1 MAPNSKLDYIVRDE
15 FHFDV
20 LKAVTE
26 PMDNLDTF
34 KHNILECFLKNLST
48 SRFEFSSYQPSQR
61 NNSKIE
67 MCDTVALN
75 VEQPF
80 YGEAWLDEFFD
91 SCIYNPNRNPL
102 FLNSDRSVFKISDFM
117 SYQTYEQNKNFKE
130 LIEPHG
136 YYYSAVAFLKHRNT
150 FVGQITLLRAKE
162 EGDFSQ
168 EEIAAIEGV
177 APLLRNR
184 LLDYNALNSATVYKD
199 VFFDIL
205 CENSQA
211 VMLLD
216 RNLRVLASNDK
227 ADELCGNIIA
237 QQGLTGEYIQ
247 MVVDKVFCCG
257 VANRSHFNIVA
268 RDGKTYYFS
277 LKPYRVTGAD
287 RYSTV
292 YIVYISREGYVGGA
306 EREGLKS
313 DSRLT
318 NRQIEIV
325 NLIAAGL
332 TNSEIASHLHISEH
346 TVRKHIENI
355 RVQLGVGNRI
365 AKLNELDLL

>member
-1 MAPNSKLDYIVRDE
+1 MGNVPFGNYQVFDPEYNHLGFSIHNYFAAKMLDQVRPGGIMAFVTSRYTMDARDE
-15 FHFDV
+15 SVRRYLAERGELLGAIRLPNNAFR
-20 LKAVTE
+20 ANAGTE
-26 PMDNLDTF
+26 
-34 KHNILECFLKNLST
+34 
-48 SRFEFSSYQPSQR
+48 
-61 NNSKIE
+61 
-67 MCDTVALN
+67 V
-75 VEQPF
+75 V
-80 YGEAWLDEFFD
+80 
-91 SCIYNPNRNPL
+91 
-102 FLNSDRSVFKISDFM
+102 SDI
-117 SYQTYEQNKNFKE
+117 
-130 LIEPHG
+130 
-136 YYYSAVAFLKHRNT
+136 
-150 FVGQITLLRAKE
+150 
-162 EGDFSQ
+162 
-168 EEIAAIEGV
+168 
-177 APLLRNR
+177 
-184 LLDYNALNSATVYKD
+184 
-199 VFFDIL
+199 
-205 CENSQA
+205 
-211 VMLLD
+211 
-216 RNLRVLASNDK
+216 
-227 ADELCGNIIA
+227 
-237 QQGLTGEYIQ
+237 TGEYIQ

-365 AKLNELDLL
+365 AILNELDLL